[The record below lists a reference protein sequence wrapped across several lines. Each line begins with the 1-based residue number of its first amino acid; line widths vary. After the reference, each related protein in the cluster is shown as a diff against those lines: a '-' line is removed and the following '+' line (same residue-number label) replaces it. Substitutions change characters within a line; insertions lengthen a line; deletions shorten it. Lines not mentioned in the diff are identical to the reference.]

1 MRNLGG
7 KKGGDV
13 MKNKKRGTE
22 REKRKTNKGMCW
34 LQPGRSSAWVHIHLG
49 RSTKDECLCPIS
61 RDSDI
66 TGLGAA
72 QASGSS
78 KTFLM
83 IQLATKVEN
92 HHFVG
97 LPLQA
102 LSRKLMGSL

>member
-1 MRNLGG
+1 MNAC
-7 KKGGDV
+7 V
-13 MKNKKRGTE
+13 PSM
-22 REKRKTNKGMCW
+22 
-34 LQPGRSSAWVHIHLG
+34 
-49 RSTKDECLCPIS
+49 KDECLCPIS
-61 RDSDI
+61 RDSGI

-83 IQLATKVEN
+83 IQLAVKVEN

-102 LSRKLMGSL
+102 LSSKLMGSL